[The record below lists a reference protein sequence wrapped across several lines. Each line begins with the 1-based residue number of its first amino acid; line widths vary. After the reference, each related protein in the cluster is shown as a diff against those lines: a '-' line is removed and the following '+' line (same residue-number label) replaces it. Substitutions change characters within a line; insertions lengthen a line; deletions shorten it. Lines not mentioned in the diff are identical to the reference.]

1 MFRTDI
7 DYSEKIKTLLKAE
20 DAILTEIYNVQQKIR
35 ESVNERNW
43 DNLQNYLDLFDALSN
58 KFASFETERIEC
70 FNYLGLKDSSSFS
83 SLNKKLS
90 QSVSLDIKDLYVS
103 VKQKL
108 LASKIENNA
117 LNDYIKIT
125 SEFLQGVFD
134 NVIPQRKNT
143 VYSRTGSI
151 VKNQPK
157 SMILNTVL

>member
-1 MFRTDI
+1 MFRIDI
-7 DYSEKIKTLLKAE
+7 DYSEKLKTVLKLEDNLLS
-20 DAILTEIYNVQQKIR
+20 EIHKTQKKIR

-43 DNLQNYLDLFDALSN
+43 DDLENYILTFDSLSN
-58 KFASFETERIEC
+58 KFTDFEKERLDC
-70 FNYLGLKDSSSFS
+70 FAHLGLKDGIGLSSSN
-83 SLNKKLS
+83 NKFN
-90 QSVSLDIKDLYVS
+90 QEVTADIKELYLS

-125 SEFLQGVFD
+125 TEFLQGVFD

-143 VYSRTGSI
+143 LYSRTGAL